1 MQLNWIIFPAPF
13 PPTYVNEEEINE
25 KGMYTKGHLIYIP
38 MHESSKSEEDE
49 KLVITAGKL

>member
-1 MQLNWIIFPAPF
+1 MQLDWIIFPAPF
-13 PPTYVNEEEINE
+13 PPTYVSEEGINR
-25 KGMYTKGHLIYIP
+25 KGHLIYIP